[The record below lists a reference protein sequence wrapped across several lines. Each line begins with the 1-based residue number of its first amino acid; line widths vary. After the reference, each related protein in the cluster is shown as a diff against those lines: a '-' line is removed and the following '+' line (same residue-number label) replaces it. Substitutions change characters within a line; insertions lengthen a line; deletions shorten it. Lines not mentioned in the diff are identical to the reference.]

1 MMKKILVACGT
12 GMSTSTMIAQK
23 LQDFLAEQGIAATT
37 AQCCLNE
44 IPLNCNGMDLIVTS
58 MRTHSDYGI
67 PTLNGARPADRHQRR
82 RIKTRNQGAV
92 NTIKG
97 ALCLITSCLSA
108 APFLCPSL

>member
-44 IPLNCNGMDLIVTS
+44 IPLTVTVWIS
-58 MRTHSDYGI
+58 S
-67 PTLNGARPADRHQRR
+67 
-82 RIKTRNQGAV
+82 
-92 NTIKG
+92 
-97 ALCLITSCLSA
+97 
-108 APFLCPSL
+108 

>member
-23 LQDFLAEQGIAATT
+23 LQNFLAEQGIAATT

-67 PTLNGARPADRHQRR
+67 PTLNGAALLTGINDDAL
-82 RIKTRNQGAV
+82 NQGAV